1 MTMDYMGGRI
11 ALSKKEKKALINR
24 QSIREKKEKK
34 IRDEL
39 YDELEKK
46 REEREKLRE
55 QQEIQRGGQLE
66 RLDNFL
72 PKYIKY
78 KTNYLNLKNKK

>member
-1 MTMDYMGGRI
+1 M
-11 ALSKKEKKALINR
+11 K
-24 QSIREKKEKK
+24 QK
-34 IRDEL
+34 IRIEL
-39 YDELEKK
+39 EEELEK
-46 REEREKLRE
+46 RRGEREKLRE

-78 KTNYLNLKNKK
+78 KTKYLNLKNKK